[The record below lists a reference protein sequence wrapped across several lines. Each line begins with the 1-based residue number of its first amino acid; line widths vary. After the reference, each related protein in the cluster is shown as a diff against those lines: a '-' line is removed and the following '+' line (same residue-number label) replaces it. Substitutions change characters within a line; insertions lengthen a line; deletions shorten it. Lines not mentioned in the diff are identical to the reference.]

1 MCKSTEKTTISG
13 KYISDIYSRI
23 KEQNGFTIV
32 TIAGEYV
39 DCIGTTLSIKKKMP
53 LRVTGKF
60 DGAKLIVDNVLIETE
75 DVSSLE
81 QIFSGK
87 RYEGVGKKT
96 AQKALE
102 KVKFYAKN
110 LLHEEDIQKVPAEN
124 IQNVLTSECNI
135 SEPAAR
141 LIASDLTELYQKQK
155 LFEDISCN
163 GGNKSDVD
171 ILYAKY
177 KMNAISKLK
186 CDPYALC
193 KEGVSFE
200 LCDKYG
206 KASRYTQL
214 DDKRLRAI
222 FHIAGHMIEERQSI
236 CASYTDLI
244 KIIRRIEIGAA
255 FPSIDEG
262 VLMSSIL
269 ASRYFKS
276 IIQGNEL
283 LIYPYGRYETE
294 VNIAQE
300 IKRLQQAA
308 EPTGFS
314 TYMGNA
320 PLDEDQMAAM
330 RFLQTG
336 GIKIITGGP
345 GAGKTTIIKEFI
357 TEYQKVIPG
366 GKYYLCA
373 PTGRA
378 AVRISESSGLTA
390 CTIHKLLGYKPFST
404 DEDGKPMTEY
414 NKSNQFPKGIFIIDE
429 MSMVGE
435 DIFLL
440 LLSAIPNGSIVI
452 LSGDPRQLKSVDAGK
467 VLEDLIESEVIP
479 VQTLTKI
486 HRQQD
491 EASIV
496 TNYYKIK
503 DLNTRLVE
511 DANFTII
518 KENSYEDAM
527 KDILSYRD
535 KYETKDPY
543 SFQILT
549 FVKGGNIGK
558 DTINQKIAE
567 EKKKKAKGNRYFGR
581 TNYTVGDKIM
591 MTANNYAEGYW
602 NGDVGMITAI
612 DDDSITALFYDGQRV
627 INHDAI
633 RDMDHAWGCTVH
645 KAQGSE
651 YSTVL
656 VVVDGE
662 YSNMLYN
669 SIILTAITRAKDRV
683 IIIETD
689 GSLKKSIKRQE
700 PSKRKT
706 GLAKILRESLMQKL
720 A

>member
-1 MCKSTEKTTISG
+1 MNESNTKTAISG
-13 KYISDIYSRI
+13 KYISDIYSRV
-23 KEQNGFTIV
+23 KGQDGFTIV
-32 TIAGEYV
+32 TLEGEYI
-39 DCIGTTLSIKKKMP
+39 DCIGETISTRKKMP
-53 LRVTGKF
+53 LRVNGKF
-60 DGAKLIVDNVLIETE
+60 DGSKFIVDAVLIKTSDLMALE
-75 DVSSLE
+75 D
-81 QIFSGK
+81 IFSGK

-96 AQKALE
+96 AKKALE
-102 KVKFYAKN
+102 KLKFYATN
-110 LLHEEDIQKVPAEN
+110 ILHEEDIQKIPAEN
-124 IQNVLTSECNI
+124 IRNVLINECNI
-135 SEPAAR
+135 SESAAR
-141 LIASDLTELYQKQK
+141 LIAADLTELYQKEK
-155 LFEDISCN
+155 LFEDISKN
-163 GGNKSDVD
+163 GGTKEDVR

-186 CDPYALC
+186 GDPYTLC
-193 KEGVSFE
+193 NEGVSFE

-214 DDKRLRAI
+214 DPKRMRAI
-222 FHIAGHMIEERQSI
+222 FHIAGRMIEERQSI
-236 CASYTDLI
+236 CASYTELV
-244 KIIRRIEIGAA
+244 KIIRRIETGAA
-255 FPSIDEG
+255 FPRIDEG

-276 IIQGNEL
+276 IIQDDEL
-283 LIYPYGRYETE
+283 RIYPYGRYETE

-300 IKRLQQAA
+300 IERLQQAA
-308 EPTGFS
+308 EPTGFT
-314 TYMGNA
+314 TYTGTA
-320 PLDEDQMAAM
+320 PLDEDQMSAM

-336 GIKIITGGP
+336 GVKIITGGP

-357 TEYQKVIPG
+357 SEYQKAVPG
-366 GKYYLCA
+366 GRYYLCA

-390 CTIHKLLGYKPFST
+390 CTIHKLLGYKPYSM
-404 DEDGKPMTEY
+404 DEDGKPSVEY
-414 NKSNQFPKGIFIIDE
+414 NKTNQFPKGIFIIDE

-467 VLEDLIESEVIP
+467 VLEDLIDSEVIP

-496 TNYYKIK
+496 MNYYKIK
-503 DLNTRLVE
+503 DGNTRLIE
-511 DANFTII
+511 DENFTII
-518 KENSYEDAM
+518 KEDSYETALN
-527 KDILSYRD
+527 DILEYRD

-549 FVKGGNIGK
+549 FVKGGNLGK
-558 DTINQKIAE
+558 DTINQKIVE
-567 EKKKKAKGNRYFGR
+567 EKKKKSKSIKYFGR
-581 TNYTVGDKIM
+581 TSYAVGDKIM
-591 MTANNYAEGYW
+591 MTANNYQAGYW
-602 NGDVGMITAI
+602 NGDVGMITAV
-612 DDDSITALFYDGQRV
+612 DDESITAIFYDGERT
-627 INHDAI
+627 ISHEAI

-651 YSTVL
+651 YGIVV

-669 SIILTAITRAKDRV
+669 SIILTAITRAKDKV
-683 IIIETD
+683 IIIETN
-689 GSLKKSIKRQE
+689 GSLKKSIKRKE
-700 PSKRKT
+700 STTRKT
-706 GLAKILRESLMQKL
+706 GLAEILRETAKGN
-720 A
+720 AA